1 MPTDPVCGMY
11 VPEEG
16 SLTSTIDGQTFYF
29 CSKSCQER
37 YTSPEKETSKL
48 KRRLIVGWALAIP
61 IIVINY
67 AISPS
72 NFNGFII
79 KDILLFI
86 LAIPVQLYSGFGFYE
101 GAYHAIRSRMGNMDI
116 LISLG
121 TITAFIY
128 STYVTFFHGISQ
140 NSDVFFDASAFIITL
155 ILTGNFIENVT
166 KTRANRSASKLLTLV
181 PNVTHLIMD
190 NEQVSE
196 RKTDELKK
204 GDRVL
209 VKPGETIPA
218 DGTVYEGSSEV
229 DESMLTGE
237 QQPVLRT
244 AGQQVTSG
252 TSNLN
257 GILKIVVDRTGRDST
272 IRQIYELIQRA
283 ISGRAKVQ
291 RIADVF
297 SSVFVPIVMAAALG
311 SSLFWFFYLSSIG
324 YPQSTEMAILVFVTV
339 VVIACPCAIGLAGPI
354 TLLISSNYA
363 SRNGIIIKNTSSLD
377 RLSKVT
383 RAVFDKTGT
392 LTEPDPIISGVTSAS
407 DFNREKILSLAASV
421 EISSNHPIAKAIV
434 HEARKMNLGLE
445 PVTDLKETPGVGI
458 SGKVNG
464 SEIKVARTNRTGGS
478 QVSVQVDGKEIGTI
492 ALDYRI
498 RDTAVWTISRM
509 KEMGIKTTI
518 ITGDSKTEAMRVA
531 DLLGIDSV
539 HAEILPAEKSE
550 IILNY
555 QNEGDFV
562 MFTGDGINDSVALE
576 TADVG
581 IAMGSGTD
589 IARESGD
596 IILLNNDLRQ
606 LVLVKLIGEKTISKI
621 KQNIGW
627 AVGYNSVLIPIAGGV
642 LVPFFGLS
650 IYTFLPMLAA
660 LAMGM
665 SSTSVVL
672 NSLTLKGKI
681 DRVWNDGKTMH
692 ESLPKATQVS
702 QLTAVTK

>member
-29 CSKSCQER
+29 CSKGCQDK
-37 YTSPEKETSKL
+37 YTSPEKEAIKL
-48 KRRLIVGWALAIP
+48 KRRLLVGWILAIP

-67 AISPS
+67 TVSPAIL
-72 NFNGFII
+72 NGYIT
-79 KDILLFI
+79 KDVLLFI
-86 LAIPVQLYSGFGFYE
+86 LAVPVQLYSGFGFYE
-101 GAYHAIRSRMGNMDI
+101 GAYHAIRSRMGNMDV

-121 TITAFIY
+121 TITAFVY
-128 STYVTFFHGISQ
+128 SSYVTFIHGAAQ
-140 NSDVFFDASAFIITL
+140 NPGVFFDASAFIITL
-155 ILTGNFIENVT
+155 ILTGNFIENIT
-166 KTRANRSASKLLTLV
+166 KTRANRSASKLLSLV
-181 PNVTHLIMD
+181 PNVSHAIMGD
-190 NEQVSE
+190 GQTVDK
-196 RKTDELKK
+196 KTDELRK
-204 GDRVL
+204 GDKIL

-218 DGTVYEGSSEV
+218 DGTIYYGESEV

-237 QQPVLRT
+237 QHPVLKT
-244 AGQQVTSG
+244 IGQKVTSG

-257 GILKIVVDRTGRDST
+257 GVLKIVIERTGKDST

-283 ISGRAKVQ
+283 ISGRAKIQ

-297 SSVFVPIVMAAALG
+297 SSIFVPVVLIAALF
-311 SSLFWFFYLSSIG
+311 SSLFWYFYLSSIG
-324 YPQSTEMAILVFVTV
+324 YAQPFEMAILVFVSV

-363 SRNGIIIKNTSSLD
+363 SRNGIIVKNTSSLD

-383 RAVFDKTGT
+383 RAIFDKTGT
-392 LTEPDPIISGVTSAS
+392 LTEPDPAIMAISRTSGL
-407 DFNREKILSLAASV
+407 DEKGILSLAASV
-421 EISSNHPIAKAIV
+421 EASSNHPIAKAIV
-434 HEARKMNLGLE
+434 REARKTGARME
-445 PVTDLKETPGVGI
+445 PATDIKETPGMGI

-464 SEIKVARTNRTGGS
+464 REISVNRSSGAGGS
-478 QVSVQVDGKEIGTI
+478 VVSVWMEGNEVGTI
-492 ALDYRI
+492 SLDYKI
-498 RDTAVWTISRM
+498 REGAAWTISKM

-531 DLLGIDSV
+531 KLLGVDSF
-539 HAEILPAEKSE
+539 HAEVLPEGKSD

-555 QNEGDFV
+555 QKEGDYV

-589 IARESGD
+589 VARESGD

-606 LVLVKLIGEKTISKI
+606 LVLVKIIGEKTISKI

-627 AVGYNSVLIPIAGGV
+627 AVGYNSVLIPVAGGV

-650 IYTFLPMLAA
+650 IYSFLPMLAA

-672 NSLTLKGKI
+672 NSLALTRKI
-681 DRVWNDGKTMH
+681 GRAWEGRKTIIRKQT
-692 ESLPKATQVS
+692 EERQVPS
-702 QLTAVTK
+702 

>member
-16 SLTSTIDGQTFYF
+16 SLTSTVDGQTFYF
-29 CSKSCQER
+29 CSKGCQEK
-37 YTSPEKETSKL
+37 YNSPEKEAIKL
-48 KRRLIVGWALAIP
+48 KRRLVVGWVLAIP
-61 IIVINY
+61 IIIINY
-67 AISPS
+67 AVSS
-72 NFNGFII
+72 AVLSGYFT

-86 LAIPVQLYSGFGFYE
+86 LAVPVQLYSGFGFYE
-101 GAYHAIRSRMGNMDI
+101 GAYHAIRSRMGNMDV

-121 TITAFIY
+121 TFTAFVY
-128 STYVTFFHGISQ
+128 SSYVTFFHGTTQ

-155 ILTGNFIENVT
+155 ILTGNFIENIT
-166 KTRANRSASKLLTLV
+166 KTRANRSASKLLSLL
-181 PNVTHLIMD
+181 PNTSHVII
-190 NEQVSE
+190 EGGQIIE
-196 RKTDELKK
+196 RKTDELRK

-218 DGTVYEGSSEV
+218 DGTIYDGRSEV

-237 QQPVLRT
+237 QHPVLRT
-244 AGQQVTSG
+244 TGEKVTSG

-257 GILKIVVDRTGRDST
+257 GSLKIEIERTGKDST

-297 SSVFVPIVMAAALG
+297 SSIFVPIVIMAALL
-311 SSLFWFFYLSSIG
+311 SSLFWYFYLSSAG
-324 YPQSTEMAILVFVTV
+324 YTQSFETAILVFVTV

-354 TLLISSNYA
+354 TLLISSNYS
-363 SRNGIIIKNTSSLD
+363 SRNGIIVKNTSSLD

-383 RAVFDKTGT
+383 RAIFDKTGT
-392 LTEPDPIISGVTSAS
+392 LTESDPIITGISETSH
-407 DFNREKILSLAASV
+407 FNKSKILSLAASV
-421 EISSNHPIAKAIV
+421 EVLSNHPIANAIV
-434 HEARKMNLGLE
+434 KEAKRMGVGME
-445 PVTDLKETPGVGI
+445 TATDIKETPGIGI

-464 SEIKVARTNRTGGS
+464 IVIDVNKTTGTSGS
-478 QVSVQVDGKEIGTI
+478 AVSVLMGGEEIGVI
-492 ALDYRI
+492 SLEYKI
-498 RDTAVWTISRM
+498 RDSAAWTISKM

-518 ITGDSKTEAMRVA
+518 ITGDSKTEAMRIA
-531 DLLGIDSV
+531 NLLRVDSV
-539 HAEILPAEKSE
+539 HAEVLPAGKSD
-550 IILNY
+550 IILDY
-555 QNEGDFV
+555 QNEGDYV

-589 IARESGD
+589 IARETGD

-606 LVLVKLIGEKTISKI
+606 LVLLKIIGEKTISKI

-627 AVGYNSVLIPIAGGV
+627 AVGYNSVLIPVAGGI

-650 IYTFLPMLAA
+650 IYSFLPMLAA

-672 NSLTLKGKI
+672 NSLTLTRKI
-681 DRVWNDGKTMH
+681 DRTWEGIKTIN
-692 ESLPKATQVS
+692 
-702 QLTAVTK
+702 

>member
-16 SLTSTIDGQTFYF
+16 SITSTIDGQTFYF
-29 CSKSCQER
+29 CSKGCQEK
-37 YTSPEKETSKL
+37 YTSPEKEAIRL
-48 KRRLIVGWALAIP
+48 KRRLFVGWILAIP

-67 AISPS
+67 SVSPAIL
-72 NFNGFII
+72 NGYIT

-101 GAYHAIRSRMGNMDI
+101 GAYHAIRSRMGNMDV

-121 TITAFIY
+121 TITAFVY
-128 STYVTFFHGISQ
+128 SSYVTFFHGVAQ
-140 NSDVFFDASAFIITL
+140 NPDVFFDASAFIITL
-155 ILTGNFIENVT
+155 ILTGNFIENIT
-166 KTRANRSASKLLTLV
+166 KTRANRSASKLLSLV
-181 PNVTHLIMD
+181 PNVSHKILEDGQMID
-190 NEQVSE
+190 K
-196 RKTDELKK
+196 KTDELRK
-204 GDRVL
+204 GDKIM

-218 DGTVYEGSSEV
+218 DGTIYDGESDV

-237 QQPVLRT
+237 QHPVLRT
-244 AGQQVTSG
+244 VGQKVTSG

-257 GILKIVVDRTGRDST
+257 GVLKIVIERTGKDST

-297 SSVFVPIVMAAALG
+297 SSIFVPVVLIAALF
-311 SSLFWFFYLSSIG
+311 SSLFWYFYLSSTV
-324 YPQSTEMAILVFVTV
+324 YPQPFETAILVFVSV

-383 RAVFDKTGT
+383 RAIFDKTGT
-392 LTEPDPIISGVTSAS
+392 LTESDPTIMGTSQTS
-407 DFNREKILSLAASV
+407 DLDESKILSLAASV
-421 EISSNHPIAKAIV
+421 EASSNHPIAKAIV
-434 HEARKMNLGLE
+434 REAKKVGVKME
-445 PVTDLKETPGVGI
+445 PATDIKETPGLGI
-458 SGKVNG
+458 SGRVNG
-464 SEIKVARTNRTGGS
+464 SEISVNRSSGAAGS
-478 QVSVQVDGKEIGTI
+478 VVSVRMEGKEIGTI
-492 ALDYRI
+492 SLDYKI
-498 RDTAVWTISRM
+498 REGAEWTISKM

-518 ITGDSKTEAMRVA
+518 ITGDSRTEAMRVA
-531 DLLGIDSV
+531 RMLGVDSV
-539 HAEILPAEKSE
+539 HAEVLPEGKSD
-550 IILNY
+550 IVLNY
-555 QNEGDFV
+555 QNKGDYV

-606 LVLVKLIGEKTISKI
+606 LVLVKIIGEKTISKI

-627 AVGYNSVLIPIAGGV
+627 AVGYNSVLIPVAGGI

-650 IYTFLPMLAA
+650 IYSFLPMLAA

-672 NSLTLKGKI
+672 NSLTLTRKI
-681 DRVWNDGKTMH
+681 GRAWEGRRTIIKRSSEDR
-692 ESLPKATQVS
+692 QVLS
-702 QLTAVTK
+702 